1 MQDWITNYLTMKMNI
16 SKLHDL
22 LLKKET
28 DSAIN
33 LALEIAA
40 DARICARQIE
50 IQRDKL

>member
-1 MQDWITNYLTMKMNI
+1 MQDWITNYLTMRMNL

-28 DSAIN
+28 DHAIN
-33 LALEIAA
+33 LALEISA

-50 IQRDKL
+50 LQRDKL